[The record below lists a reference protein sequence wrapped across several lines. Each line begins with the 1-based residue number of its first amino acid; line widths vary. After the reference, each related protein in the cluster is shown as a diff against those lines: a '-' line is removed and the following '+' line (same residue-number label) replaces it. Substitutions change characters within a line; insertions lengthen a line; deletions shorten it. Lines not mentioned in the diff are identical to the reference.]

1 LVSLRALLSI
11 AQAGYL
17 FAAFG
22 AVALVL
28 LAVATALALGRGRA
42 LAGTRGMRAELA
54 QWD

>member
-1 LVSLRALLSI
+1 MESGFV

-28 LAVATALALGRGRA
+28 LAVATAIALSRGRSF
-42 LAGTRGMRAELA
+42 AGTRGIRDQLA
-54 QWD
+54 TWD